1 MIYFKMFTY
10 VMVIYH
16 IVDELI
22 CVEKNDFGIK
32 KLLGGWHILKQTLR
46 RRACERESQPGGEKQ
61 IIQTRLKL

>member
-22 CVEKNDFGIK
+22 CVEEKMTLQKSSQIAK
-32 KLLGGWHILKQTLR
+32 KSFDKVD
-46 RRACERESQPGGEKQ
+46 
-61 IIQTRLKL
+61 